1 MDEIIFFGSLAERAL
16 KKITVMALIFDD
28 TSYFNHTHISF
39 DAIWEYMFFYELIV
53 CMERK
58 LFHFVNRIHSMMAAY
73 I

>member
-1 MDEIIFFGSLAERAL
+1 
-16 KKITVMALIFDD
+16 MALIFDD